1 LTDQPFRVLPRL
13 DEENTFFWTSGA
25 DGQLRFLRC
34 NACGYYIHP
43 PLPACPR
50 CASHDIAPHAISGKG
65 TVHSF
70 TINHQPWDG
79 SPEPW
84 AIVLIE
90 FPEQERLR
98 LTSNMV
104 GCHPDEI
111 KIGMPV
117 TVMFDQYDDIYFPLF
132 TPEHS
137 AL

>member
-1 LTDQPFRVLPRL
+1 MTQPFRVLPRL
-13 DEENTFFWTSGA
+13 DDENTFFWTSGE

-34 NACGYYIHP
+34 NECGYYIHP
-43 PLPACPR
+43 PLPQCPK
-50 CASHDIAPHAISGKG
+50 CASHDIAPSAISGNG

-79 SPEPW
+79 TPEPW

-90 FPEQERLR
+90 FPEQEGLR

-104 GCHPDEI
+104 GCHPDDI
-111 KIGMPV
+111 RIGMPV
-117 TVMFDQYDDIYFPLF
+117 TVFFEQYDDIYFPLF
-132 TPEHS
+132 TPDHA